1 VFSKEGIYILLPP
14 EQIWEEQ
21 CEKSPFSILV
31 HRGFY
36 IIMNDKINCDIHD
49 VLLLD
54 IKCFFFFQ
62 KSGKIMHQIYW
73 KHATEFIQI
82 NWIYKALWVYISHM
96 EDLCSIDTILVKVKG
111 QPYQT
116 LKELLLTMEMV
127 FSYACNIKHRI
138 LKYIVLTW
146 NRKLNTQHIYH
157 LLFSRT
163 IFETLEEKSKWWLPP
178 GFFHQGSLILKLTE
192 IIFNYRTE
200 LKS

>member
-1 VFSKEGIYILLPP
+1 MFCREDIYILLPP

-21 CEKSPFSILV
+21 GEKGPVSILV
-31 HRGFY
+31 HCGFY
-36 IIMNDKINCDIHD
+36 IIMSDKMNCDIHN

-54 IKCFFFFQ
+54 IKCFFE

-73 KHATEFIQI
+73 KRATKFSQI

-96 EDLCSIDTILVKVKG
+96 EDLCSFDTILVKVKG

-127 FSYACNIKHRI
+127 FSYTCNIKHRI

-146 NRKLNTQHIYH
+146 NRKLNTWHICH
-157 LLFSRT
+157 FLFSGT
-163 IFETLEEKSKWWLPP
+163 IFEILEEKSKWWLLP

-200 LKS
+200 LKY